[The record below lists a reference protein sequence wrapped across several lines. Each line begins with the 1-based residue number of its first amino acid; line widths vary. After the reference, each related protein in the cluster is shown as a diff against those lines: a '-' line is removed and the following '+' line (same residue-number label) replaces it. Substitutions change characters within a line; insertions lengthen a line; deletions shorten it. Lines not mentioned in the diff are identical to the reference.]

1 MEVNESHQEEE
12 GDDSSK
18 QEKTDSEWQPEDEKE
33 LDKNMMM
40 KTWGRKS
47 YRHIQ
52 YNIRTVQ
59 NECLGILP

>member
-40 KTWGRKS
+40 NT
-47 YRHIQ
+47 
-52 YNIRTVQ
+52 
-59 NECLGILP
+59 